1 MSGPVFLDTNV
12 VFSGFTKAGPRTTVA
27 EELLLQG
34 GVVSVQ
40 VLNELVSAVRKKLR
54 MNWDEVRRVI
64 DDTLL
69 VCPNPRPLRLE
80 THRSALRICS
90 RYGFGVYDGLIIASA
105 LEAGC
110 AILYTEDLQHG
121 QIVEG
126 LRIENPFL
134 GAAMP

>member
-1 MSGPVFLDTNV
+1 MSGPVFFDTNV
-12 VFSGFTKAGPRTTVA
+12 LFYGFTKAGPRTAVA
-27 EELLLQG
+27 ERLLLQG

-40 VLNELVSAVRKKLR
+40 VLNELVSAVRRKLR
-54 MNWDEVRRVI
+54 MSWDEVRRVI

-80 THRSALRICS
+80 THRSALRICG
-90 RYGFGVYDGLIIASA
+90 RYGFGVYDGLIVASA

-121 QIVEG
+121 QVVEG
-126 LRIENPFL
+126 MRIENPFL
-134 GAAMP
+134 LPISR